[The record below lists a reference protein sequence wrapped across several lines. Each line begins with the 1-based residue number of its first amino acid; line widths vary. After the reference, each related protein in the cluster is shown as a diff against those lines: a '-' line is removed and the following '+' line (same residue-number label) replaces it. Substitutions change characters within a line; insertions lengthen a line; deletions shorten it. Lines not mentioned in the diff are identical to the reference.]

1 MVDVAIDTAELKA
14 APKRWPHLLV
24 WGGFLFTFA
33 AAVSYFLVFAKFPT
47 LRDVP
52 WLNLPLVMLGMIVA
66 LVGVFRIYRQPGGL
80 VGKLLAS
87 IGAFLSVA
95 IAAAFNYYIFSLS
108 YQIPV
113 AADAPV
119 NAEKA
124 PDFSL
129 LDHTGK
135 EVSLSDY
142 LGQNVI
148 LVFYRGYW

>member
-1 MVDVAIDTAELKA
+1 MADA
-14 APKRWPHLLV
+14 ASEAANVRPGLRRWGHLLV

-33 AAVSYFLVFAKFPT
+33 AAVSYFLYFAKFPS
-47 LRDVP
+47 LRDIP
-52 WLNLPLVMLGMIVA
+52 WLNLPLVMLGMIIA
-66 LVGVFRIYRQPGGL
+66 LVGAFRIYRQRGRL
-80 VGKLLAS
+80 IGKAFAS
-87 IGAFLSVA
+87 IGALLSVA

-113 AADAPV
+113 ADEAPLR
-119 NAEKA
+119 AETA
-124 PDFSL
+124 PDFTL

-142 LGQNVI
+142 RGKNVA